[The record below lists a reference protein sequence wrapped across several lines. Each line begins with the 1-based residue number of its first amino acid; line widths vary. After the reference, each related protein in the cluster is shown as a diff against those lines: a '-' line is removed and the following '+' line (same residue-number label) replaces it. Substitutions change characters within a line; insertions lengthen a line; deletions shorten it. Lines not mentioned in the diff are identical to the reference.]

1 MATDK
6 DLLRQAYMDGE
17 LSVEEIIRFESERS
31 EEEFR
36 ALQAEQAFESVLIE
50 KLEADCACPDE
61 LWQDIQNRIA
71 ASQRQPQTRRLVLW
85 LAALA
90 AVVTI
95 VAGLLPGGNARSLLF
110 HSELAAVK
118 DRIEV
123 PGDWQKIRS
132 SLTEHGFHLALTE
145 PGTDAYHKIEL
156 YGLLYHDLAGEQVAE
171 VCFTCCGEPIS
182 VYLSKDQDVDLTQLV
197 DFPAST
203 FRHSSPIDKYQVL
216 AVGGHSPTEILSL
229 FS

>member
-95 VAGLLPGGNARSLLF
+95 VAGLLPGGNAR
-110 HSELAAVK
+110 
-118 DRIEV
+118 
-123 PGDWQKIRS
+123 
-132 SLTEHGFHLALTE
+132 
-145 PGTDAYHKIEL
+145 
-156 YGLLYHDLAGEQVAE
+156 
-171 VCFTCCGEPIS
+171 
-182 VYLSKDQDVDLTQLV
+182 
-197 DFPAST
+197 
-203 FRHSSPIDKYQVL
+203 
-216 AVGGHSPTEILSL
+216 
-229 FS
+229 